1 MTNNSLSEVAAI
13 LKRAKSVAVL
23 CHVRPDGDA
32 LGSGF
37 ALCNAL
43 KNEGKNAYML
53 FEEQPPER
61 LCIFN
66 TMAEYYTALPVDI
79 SAIDLFVSVDS
90 ADISRLGAFSSQFGS
105 FKGKTLNIDH
115 HISNPKFAKYN
126 YVIADSTATCEIM
139 PEIFEEAGFE
149 ITKDLADLLAL
160 GLLTDSGNF
169 SHRDVSAKTFSVAA
183 KLREK
188 GADICDI
195 GYQMF
200 TRQTKAR
207 ALLYSRVLGK
217 MRFELEDK
225 LVFLTVTQKDFV
237 ETGTDKSQT
246 EGFVDFPLSIDGVE
260 VSVSLME
267 VRKNQYKASLR
278 SRSVNVNAVAERFG
292 GGGHVL
298 ASGCMLFGEYEEVV
312 ERLTHAVY
320 QQI

>member
-1 MTNNSLSEVAAI
+1 
-13 LKRAKSVAVL
+13 
-23 CHVRPDGDA
+23 
-32 LGSGF
+32 
-37 ALCNAL
+37 
-43 KNEGKNAYML
+43 ML
-53 FEEQPPER
+53 FR
-61 LCIFN
+61 
-66 TMAEYYTALPVDI
+66 
-79 SAIDLFVSVDS
+79 
-90 ADISRLGAFSSQFGS
+90 
-105 FKGKTLNIDH
+105 
-115 HISNPKFAKYN
+115 
-126 YVIADSTATCEIM
+126 
-139 PEIFEEAGFE
+139 
-149 ITKDLADLLAL
+149 
-160 GLLTDSGNF
+160 

-225 LVFLTVTQKDFV
+225 LVFLTVTQKDFA